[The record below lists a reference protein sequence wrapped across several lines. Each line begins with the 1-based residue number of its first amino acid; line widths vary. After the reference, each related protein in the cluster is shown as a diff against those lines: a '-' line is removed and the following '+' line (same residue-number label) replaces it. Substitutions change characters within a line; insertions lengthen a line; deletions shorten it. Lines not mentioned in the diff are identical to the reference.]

1 MEGFLE
7 EMTQAQGL
15 GGHGGARQM
24 DKCGG
29 GEDFPGQEGPAGK
42 MSRVAGCQAA
52 VANDVS

>member
-15 GGHGGARQM
+15 EGHGGAQQM

-29 GEDFPGQEGPAGK
+29 GEDIPGQEGPAGR